1 METAHTFMLGVL
13 VALSAVVGAFFL
25 KFFRRTHDRLFAAFG
40 IAFWML
46 GLNWLLLAFIHG
58 DEWRVATLYLIR
70 LAAFVLIIV
79 AILDKNR
86 SRPRA

>member
-1 METAHTFMLGVL
+1 MRNAHTFMLGML
-13 VALSAVVGAFFL
+13 VAMCAVVGAFFL
-25 KFFRRTHDRLFAAFG
+25 KFWRRTHDRLFVAFG

-46 GLNWLLLAFIHG
+46 GLNWLLLAFTQL
-58 DEWRVATLYLIR
+58 DEWGNAVLYLIR

-86 SRPRA
+86 SKRRS

>member
-1 METAHTFMLGVL
+1 MENAHTFMLGVL
-13 VALSAVVGAFFL
+13 VAACGVVGAFLL
-25 KFFRRTHDRLFAAFG
+25 KFYRRTHDRLFAAFG

-46 GLNWLLLAFIHG
+46 GLNWLLLAFTQR
-58 DEWRVATLYLIR
+58 DEMRDAAFYVIR

-86 SRPRA
+86 ARS